1 MLVVVKLVNN
11 EFCWYKPISN
21 IIFYFLIFAF
31 YYSIELEYWFWS
43 DCEVAVELKSFFER
57 TNKKI

>member
-1 MLVVVKLVNN
+1 MLVDVKLVNN
-11 EFCWYKPISN
+11 EFCCYKPISN

-43 DCEVAVELKSFFER
+43 DCEVTVELKSFFER